1 MRFHAT
7 IEATD
12 KAEDPMWYV
21 VTIGDDVEEY
31 DGTAA
36 QYGRDVLENW
46 ITDQAAFGDGDPAPT
61 VDEYGNPYL
70 RVVVRFSD
78 ELDAHDDRIAV
89 VGSDELDMPPAELDA
104 VDAARDAKLYAKYLD
119 RLADDQ
125 LGEALKSARKTG
137 HGANELARRVDP
149 AVSRPI
155 ALRMMN
161 TA

>member
-7 IEATD
+7 IEGTD

-46 ITDQAAFGDGDPAPT
+46 ITDQVAFADGDAAPT

-78 ELDAHDDRIAV
+78 EPDAHDDRIAI
-89 VGSDELDMPPAELDA
+89 VGSDELDTPPAELDA

-125 LGEALKSARKTG
+125 LEEALRAARETG
-137 HGANELARRVDP
+137 HGANELARRVDG
-149 AVSRPI
+149 AISRPV
-155 ALRMMN
+155 ALGMMRR
-161 TA
+161 